1 MALNTCRMDSTMYR
15 WFLVMV
21 TMLVCLSPAQAAKP
35 WQTLEACQL
44 VESASND
51 GDSFRV
57 RQGDQEFTVRIYFA
71 DAPEVYAYPK
81 DRIEAQAKYFGIS
94 VEQAVE
100 VGRMAREFTLDA
112 LKDGFIVRTR
122 WQGVYGGERV
132 TRKYGIV
139 SVGDQDLA
147 EMLVANGLARIHG
160 MGIGGRTRAEVERLK
175 GLEAEAKAE
184 GKGAWGLKGSET

>member
-1 MALNTCRMDSTMYR
+1 MRYLA
-15 WFLVMV
+15 
-21 TMLVCLSPAQAAKP
+21 LVCISLIPMFAQASRP
-35 WQTLEACQL
+35 WQTLEDCRL

-81 DRIEAQAKYFGIS
+81 DRIEAQADYFGIS

-100 VGRMAREFTLDA
+100 VGKMAREFTLDA

-160 MGIGGRTRAEVERLK
+160 MGIGGRTREEVERLK

-184 GKGAWGLKGSET
+184 GLGAWGLKGA